1 MKLIHYYHVYCGGG
15 GQWQL
20 IMNQHMMALCNYG
33 LIEQLDEIRVGIV
46 GPPDQRKAVK
56 EILDNSLIKDKVKVV
71 VTRTN
76 AYEQA
81 TLTEMYKASQDEDA
95 VYLYAH
101 TKGASDPSLIN
112 QLWNRSMTFFNVVA
126 WERCL
131 QLLEGVDAVG
141 CHWITKEQFPHMADA
156 NNPEGFPYF
165 GGTYWWA
172 KSSHIKELGEPV
184 RDNRWQAEHWIGKK
198 PDTKVHDTNA
208 GWPSPERFVITF

>member
-1 MKLIHYYHVYCGGG
+1 
-15 GQWQL
+15 
-20 IMNQHMMALCNYG
+20 
-33 LIEQLDEIRVGIV
+33 
-46 GPPDQRKAVK
+46 
-56 EILDNSLIKDKVKVV
+56 
-71 VTRTN
+71 
-76 AYEQA
+76 
-81 TLTEMYKASQDEDA
+81 MYRASQEEEA

-156 NNPEGFPYF
+156 NNPDGYPYF

-172 KSSHIKELGEPV
+172 KSSHIKELGEPE
-184 RDNRWQAEHWIGKK
+184 RKQRWQAEHWIGKK
-198 PDTKVHDTNA
+198 PDTKVHDSNP

>member
-1 MKLIHYYHVYCGGG
+1 
-15 GQWQL
+15 
-20 IMNQHMMALCNYG
+20 
-33 LIEQLDEIRVGIV
+33 LDEIRVGIV
-46 GPPDQRKAVK
+46 GPPEQRKAVK
-56 EILDNSLIKDKVKVV
+56 EVLENSMVADKVKVV

-76 AYEQA
+76 AWEQA
-81 TLTEMYKASQDEDA
+81 TLTEMYRASQEEEA

-156 NNPEGFPYF
+156 NNPEGYPYF

-184 RDNRWQAEHWIGKK
+184 RDHRWQAEHWIGKK
-198 PDTKVHDTNA
+198 PDTKVHDTNP
-208 GWPSPERFVITF
+208 GWPGPEKFVITF

>member
-1 MKLIHYYHVYCGGG
+1 
-15 GQWQL
+15 
-20 IMNQHMMALCNYG
+20 MMALCNYG
-33 LIEQLDEIRVGIV
+33 LIDRLDEIRVGIV
-46 GPPDQRKAVK
+46 GPPEQRKAVK

-76 AYEQA
+76 AWEQA
-81 TLTEMYKASQDEDA
+81 TLTEMYRASQEEEA

-131 QLLEGVDAVG
+131 QALEGVDTVG
-141 CHWITKEQFPHMADA
+141 CHWITKEQFPHMADH
-156 NNPEGFPYF
+156 NNPVGYPYF

-184 RDNRWQAEHWIGKK
+184 RENRWQAEHWIGKK
-198 PDTKVHDTNA
+198 PDTKVHDTNP

>member
-1 MKLIHYYHVYCGGG
+1 
-15 GQWQL
+15 
-20 IMNQHMMALCNYG
+20 MNQHMMALCNYG
-33 LIEQLDEIRVGIV
+33 LIERLDEIRVGIV